1 MLKNTDE
8 DRRNKKLAS
17 QKCVR
22 QWANSTLETE
32 RAMAHA
38 LSSALQTNAAHSTA
52 WHWPCGAQHGLGM
65 LKQAC
70 LHGQQA
76 KAAALRHPRGGVLTQ
91 EPHHE
96 NPRSRCQ
103 GEIEEHSC
111 VLPPWATLSVVR
123 VGDGEQRTINT
134 TGKGS
139 GSLHKQPTL
148 VN

>member
-1 MLKNTDE
+1 MLKNTAE
-8 DRRNKKLAS
+8 DRRNKKIAF

-32 RAMAHA
+32 IAMDHA
-38 LSSALQTNAAHSTA
+38 WSSALETNATQSAA
-52 WHWPCGAQHGLGM
+52 WHWPCGAQQGLGI

-70 LHGQQA
+70 LHREQD
-76 KAAALRHPRGGVLTQ
+76 KAAALQHPHGGVLTQ

-96 NPRSRCQ
+96 KPRSKCQ

-111 VLPPWATLSVVR
+111 VLAPWTTLSVVR
-123 VGDGEQRTINT
+123 VGDGEQRTIST